1 MKRRYT
7 HFFALLLSLTLLCIC
22 FASCG
27 MASDNGFK
35 GEVAPGAPSIMDG
48 SSSSEDVGLLN
59 KDESVNTPDDAE
71 RKIVKTFR
79 ISSETKEFDS
89 ATTKL
94 NELILQNGGYV
105 QESSSNNKSYN
116 NNSNRY
122 NRNANY
128 VIRIPAENAD
138 AFVNSV
144 GGLLNVTNS
153 QSTVEDISETY
164 YSMEARLEELL
175 VERDAL
181 LEILSNTETTKDYS
195 MWLTVKSRLSE
206 VKQQIAVYQG
216 QLNRYDS
223 QVAYS
228 TVHLSITEV
237 INYTDNAENNSFGSR
252 LLTAFKSGWSDFAE
266 GLGDFIVWFVGAFP
280 VLLLLAG
287 IATAITMIIRRSVRK
302 NRAKRQ
308 APPPPPTSNVG

>member
-1 MKRRYT
+1 
-7 HFFALLLSLTLLCIC
+7 
-22 FASCG
+22 
-27 MASDNGFK
+27 
-35 GEVAPGAPSIMDG
+35 
-48 SSSSEDVGLLN
+48 
-59 KDESVNTPDDAE
+59 
-71 RKIVKTFR
+71 
-79 ISSETKEFDS
+79 
-89 ATTKL
+89 
-94 NELILQNGGYV
+94 
-105 QESSSNNKSYN
+105 
-116 NNSNRY
+116 
-122 NRNANY
+122 
-128 VIRIPAENAD
+128 
-138 AFVNSV
+138 
-144 GGLLNVTNS
+144 
-153 QSTVEDISETY
+153 
-164 YSMEARLEELL
+164 MEARLEELL

-181 LEILSNTETTKDYS
+181 LEVLSNTETTKDYS